1 MLDDLPAELDYEH
14 RGQVVSCLDGLGC
27 QYFMTGVDK
36 KDFEELVVGIAHKMF
51 HVEHGVASVG

>member
-1 MLDDLPAELDYEH
+1 
-14 RGQVVSCLDGLGC
+14 
-27 QYFMTGVDK
+27 MTGVDK